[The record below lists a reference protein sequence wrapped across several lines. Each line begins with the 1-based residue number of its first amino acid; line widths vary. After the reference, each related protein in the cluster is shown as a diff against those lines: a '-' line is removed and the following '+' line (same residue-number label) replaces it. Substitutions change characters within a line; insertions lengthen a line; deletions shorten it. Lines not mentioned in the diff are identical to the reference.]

1 VYFLFHPGPKHNR
14 QCNAVAWNPVDRSI
28 LVSGLDKHRGDH
40 SVLLW
45 DAVKSPG
52 KPLSEFGLSEVIH
65 SLAWIQQNILAVGMN
80 NKNIKIFDIRG

>member
-1 VYFLFHPGPKHNR
+1 M
-14 QCNAVAWNPVDRSI
+14 DRSI

-52 KPLSEFGLSEVIH
+52 KPISEFGLSEVIH

-80 NKNIKIFDIRG
+80 NKNIKIFDIRGNIIYLFLGYFSD